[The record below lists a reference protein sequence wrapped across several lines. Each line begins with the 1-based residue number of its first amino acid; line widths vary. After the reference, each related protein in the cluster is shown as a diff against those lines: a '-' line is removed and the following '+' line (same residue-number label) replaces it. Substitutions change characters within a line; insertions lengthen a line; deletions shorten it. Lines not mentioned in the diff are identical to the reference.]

1 MKSFIASSLAGL
13 LLVLTPAQPAA
24 AQELTTERL
33 TELCRPQLEALYRE
47 EALPFF
53 EEEVDMGR
61 EYLAEIGRDAHPDR
75 VNDIRQFEV
84 GLADL
89 RANGLN
95 AAHMRQWIDRV
106 RQYDDAEIRGA
117 LDRDLAGFMPYGAA
131 AERCLAEAL
140 LAGNAGVLSQNT
152 PVLNPQEG
160 PLGLRDKSPASTGLA
175 PATVGSNYGAQPS
188 GGNGDV
194 FGRCVQIAR
203 YPDDGGI
210 QTVWAMN
217 NVCSQ
222 SIIVSYCFRAAV
234 QAAGDPNLCS
244 RLEKRTHEIPG
255 NGKIDFPFTL
265 VDEGQSMSDGTL
277 AGENSL
283 TVLGFACTEGRF
295 PNVYFDGGRFLSRG
309 C

>member
-13 LLVLTPAQPAA
+13 LLVLTPPQPAA
-24 AQELTTERL
+24 AQDLAIDRL
-33 TELCRPQLEALYRE
+33 IESCRPQLEALDQETVIRLERNIGGARRAIADYGSDDQWRIDE
-47 EALPFF
+47 LRTWEA
-53 EEEVDMGR
+53 
-61 EYLAEIGRDAHPDR
+61 A
-75 VNDIRQFEV
+75 
-84 GLADL
+84 LADI
-89 RANGLN
+89 RANGVN
-95 AAHMRQWIDRV
+95 SPGTREWIGEFL
-106 RQYDDAEIRGA
+106 QYDDALLREYAAGGVSGPDGYAAAHLCLVQAR
-117 LDRDLAGFMPYGAA
+117 LAG
-131 AERCLAEAL
+131 
-140 LAGNAGVLSQNT
+140 VDQNT
-152 PVLNPQEG
+152 PPSQAQEG
-160 PLGLRDKSPASTGLA
+160 PPGLRDKSPASTGLA
-175 PATVGSNYGAQPS
+175 PATVGSDYGVQPS

-234 QAAGDPNLCS
+234 EAAGDPNLCS
-244 RLEKRTHEIPG
+244 RLEKRTNEIPG

-277 AGENSL
+277 AGENNL